1 MENLSLT
8 DKEKR
13 KEDIKFNLKE
23 YTIKTKTCEE
33 HTIFLPFPGELKEL
47 ISLNT
52 ISNRISLDSNKLV
65 SFFGTN
71 NDIDFLN
78 NDFIHSSIILKAICA
93 FLGSINQ
100 ENDIADIT
108 DDYVSPLEDEQY
120 LENSKNYFS
129 YIEKNKNIIFS
140 SFKLKDFFL
149 LIDALLFIGISIPK
163 EQGNILYQSI
173 KAQAMMRDQIAI
185 IVAPSNNFWIKS
197 EQVNINGINY
207 DKKLNN
213 FSNIFFNVKFVN
225 KFLDKIANHPR
236 CYLGLI
242 NSMNHKNLKSTFDSL
257 KTECNK
263 FPSEVALFDQL
274 NHLNIEENP
283 KAKPIFVRSIEGIKG
298 GLKVLKHEE
307 FTDNNILILESEP
320 DKINDTKDNSVS
332 MNLFSEQYL
341 SYSQAEKEKIEQS
354 QDEIIEYILK
364 LLEECTDDI
373 RDYLNNHHLE

>member
-129 YIEKNKNIIFS
+129 YIEKNKNIITKIETITKKYTLADFVKTDEW
-140 SFKLKDFFL
+140 FKDF
-149 LIDALLFIGISIPK
+149 I
-163 EQGNILYQSI
+163 EQT
-173 KAQAMMRDQIAI
+173 
-185 IVAPSNNFWIKS
+185 
-197 EQVNINGINY
+197 
-207 DKKLNN
+207 KKLEAR
-213 FSNIFFNVKFVN
+213 NVYRHLYSERQDCLIKEDSVTKFKYV
-225 KFLDKIANHPR
+225 
-236 CYLGLI
+236 
-242 NSMNHKNLKSTFDSL
+242 
-257 KTECNK
+257 
-263 FPSEVALFDQL
+263 
-274 NHLNIEENP
+274 
-283 KAKPIFVRSIEGIKG
+283 
-298 GLKVLKHEE
+298 
-307 FTDNNILILESEP
+307 
-320 DKINDTKDNSVS
+320 
-332 MNLFSEQYL
+332 
-341 SYSQAEKEKIEQS
+341 
-354 QDEIIEYILK
+354 
-364 LLEECTDDI
+364 
-373 RDYLNNHHLE
+373 